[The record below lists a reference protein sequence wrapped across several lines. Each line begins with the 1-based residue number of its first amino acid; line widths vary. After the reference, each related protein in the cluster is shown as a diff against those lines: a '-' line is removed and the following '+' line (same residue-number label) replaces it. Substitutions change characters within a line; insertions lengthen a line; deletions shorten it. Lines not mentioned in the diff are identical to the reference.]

1 MSQCPRRHLATIQ
14 LQKALPSSPREA
26 GLSFLPLLMSLYWS
40 SRHVIVFFA
49 FSKDWDVISL
59 PCQVWKSHVYR
70 EGRELHSGGE
80 GQGACLH
87 QGFRAT
93 ILPSILF
100 SISSKADLIH
110 AFLSVA
116 DLQHSVL
123 SPVSFRLEYKRGST
137 APAMFQRQVTEKQR
151 RLELI
156 VSPQVRMQVDLSPV
170 AGADTPAAQCLH
182 AITFTLISGNIRRFR
197 RICEHIQSMVRN
209 RSVN

>member
-1 MSQCPRRHLATIQ
+1 MHGTRSSWHSDLFFKLLPLSIFSKSKKKNCLSNLTKKDNPICLSARGDTW
-14 LQKALPSSPREA
+14 LPSYSRKLSRAHQEKLVCHSFHCSCHYI
-26 GLSFLPLLMSLYWS
+26 GLHVMSLSLSHFQKIGMYS
-40 SRHVIVFFA
+40 NL
-49 FSKDWDVISL
+49 ISL

-87 QGFRAT
+87 QGFREM

-137 APAMFQRQVTEKQR
+137 APAMFQRQVTEK
-151 RLELI
+151 
-156 VSPQVRMQVDLSPV
+156 
-170 AGADTPAAQCLH
+170 
-182 AITFTLISGNIRRFR
+182 
-197 RICEHIQSMVRN
+197 
-209 RSVN
+209 